1 MSLWYGGKLYRLQM
15 LVALYKQFLYIV
27 VDIAE
32 KKMYRIGMKV
42 HSRQRINDESE
53 SRVWLYY
60 TTAQWLMDH
69 CTLCT
74 KTMFYYW
81 TTIIYSHESSYKAE
95 WLKKNK
101 KTLCCSSCFYSLP
114 RYMLHVCTSIYRLI
128 EKPVEFDRLRF

>member
-1 MSLWYGGKLYRLQM
+1 MSLWYGGKLYRLRC
-15 LVALYKQFLYIV
+15 LRHYISTVSLYSGWYCR
-27 VDIAE
+27 

-95 WLKKNK
+95 WLKKKQKN
-101 KTLCCSSCFYSLP
+101 TLLFKLFLLLTKIHATCMYAH
-114 RYMLHVCTSIYRLI
+114 RSIGW
-128 EKPVEFDRLRF
+128 

>member
-1 MSLWYGGKLYRLQM
+1 MGANFTDYRCLWQYISTVSLYRGWYCRKKNVQDRNEGTLQAKNQW
-15 LVALYKQFLYIV
+15 LI
-27 VDIAE
+27 
-32 KKMYRIGMKV
+32 
-42 HSRQRINDESE
+42 SE

-95 WLKKNK
+95 WLKNTK
-101 KTLCCSSCFYSLP
+101 KTLCCSSCFYYWP

>member
-15 LVALYKQFLYIV
+15 LAALYKHSFFIKWLILQ
-27 VDIAE
+27 
-32 KKMYRIGMKV
+32 KKNVQDRNEGTLQAK
-42 HSRQRINDESE
+42 INDESE

-95 WLKKNK
+95 WLKKK
-101 KTLCCSSCFYSLP
+101 KTLVVLAVFIPHQDTCYMYAHRSIGWQKSL
-114 RYMLHVCTSIYRLI
+114 
-128 EKPVEFDRLRF
+128 